1 MVADCS
7 MELARVRMEEVVAD
21 QGAATGQNERERQKI
36 LLMHILLL
44 LSLALS
50 FINGG
55 FVAKI
60 LKGVG
65 EGLTI

>member
-7 MELARVRMEEVVAD
+7 MDLARVRTEEVVTD
-21 QGAATGQNERERQKI
+21 QEAATGRNKRERQKS

-44 LSLALS
+44 LSLTLS

-55 FVAKI
+55 FVAEI
-60 LKGVG
+60 LKGAG
-65 EGLTI
+65 EGLII